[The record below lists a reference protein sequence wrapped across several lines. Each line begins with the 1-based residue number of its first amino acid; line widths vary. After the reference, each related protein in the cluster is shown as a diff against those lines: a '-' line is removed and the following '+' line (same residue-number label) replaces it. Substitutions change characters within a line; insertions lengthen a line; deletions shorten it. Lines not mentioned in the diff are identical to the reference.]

1 MAATLASHLQAPK
14 AFDCLLQQSKEKLA
28 QCILFQRNIIHN
40 LRSMQTDTEELDALR
55 AEVDHSHAQIQW
67 LEEQLVFRFLFTA
80 TIV

>member
-1 MAATLASHLQAPK
+1 
-14 AFDCLLQQSKEKLA
+14 
-28 QCILFQRNIIHN
+28 
-40 LRSMQTDTEELDALR
+40 MQTDTEELDALR